1 MLELTNDFKNKVRAA
16 LLKVRENYDGA
27 DSAFAK
33 QWGINGSVYNRI
45 KSGEVDGLIKDVQ
58 WLNIGR
64 ELGVTMHD
72 RNFSIAKT
80 DVYKAIEEEVD
91 FCQKHSKAMIFVDD
105 CEIGKTVA
113 AKHLSRNR
121 KNCFYIDASQAKTKH
136 LFTRLL
142 AKTIGLDPS
151 GKYAEV
157 KENIKYYLK
166 MLPSP
171 MVIVDDAGDLHS
183 DVFVDLKEF
192 WNATENICGWYLI
205 GDDSLQR
212 MIEKSINSKKV
223 GFRAFFSRWSSN
235 YSRVTPIEK
244 QDKMFFYRKLI
255 TDVLSVNMDDKAN
268 LEIIVKRCLTQ
279 GSAGQI
285 GGLRRA
291 ESLLILNS

>member
-1 MLELTNDFKNKVRAA
+1 MLQITHDFKVKARTA
-16 LLKVRENYDGA
+16 LLDVRGNFDGS

-33 QWGINGSVYNRI
+33 QWGINNSVYSRL
-45 KSGEVDGLIKDVQ
+45 KGGEIDGLLKDAQ
-58 WLNIGR
+58 WINIGR
-64 ELGVTMHD
+64 ELGISLNE
-72 RNFSIAKT
+72 RKFNIAKT
-80 DVYKAIEEEVD
+80 DVYKVIEEEIT
-91 FCQKHSKAMIFVDD
+91 FCKEYSKAMIFVDD

-113 AKHLSRNR
+113 AKHLSRSL

-136 LFTRLL
+136 LFTRML

-157 KENIKYYLK
+157 KANIKYYLK
-166 MLPSP
+166 MLPMP
-171 MVIVDDAGDLHS
+171 IVIVDDAGDLHS

-192 WNATENICGWYLI
+192 WNATENSCGWYLI

-212 MIEKSINSKKV
+212 LIEKSINSKKV

-235 YSRVTPIEK
+235 YSRVTPVEK
-244 QDKMFFYRKLI
+244 QEKLLFYKKLI
-255 TDVLSVNMDDKAN
+255 TDVLSVNMPDKAN
-268 LEIIVKRCLTQ
+268 LNAIVTRCLVQ
-279 GSAGQI
+279 GTAGQI